1 MMNDI
6 LTFDEIKSRFPSEW
20 VLVGDPEIDTSLEL
34 VTGRVLC
41 HSVNREEVDRKL
53 LELRPTRF
61 AVRYL
66 GKMPE
71 NTALVL

>member
-1 MMNDI
+1 MSDI

-20 VLVGDPEIDTSLEL
+20 VLVGDPETDASLEL
-34 VTGRVLC
+34 IAGRVLC
-41 HSVNREEVDRKL
+41 HSINREEVDRRL
-53 LELRPTRF
+53 LELRPAHF

-66 GKMPE
+66 GKMQE

>member
-1 MMNDI
+1 MSDI

-20 VLVGDPEIDTSLEL
+20 VLVGDPETDDSLEL
-34 VTGRVLC
+34 IAGRVLC
-41 HSVNREEVDRKL
+41 HSTNREEVDRRL
-53 LELRPTRF
+53 LELRPARF

-66 GKMPE
+66 GKMQE